1 MNKLKTIYCL
11 KVCRYFLCVL
21 FVVFIT
27 CGTLS
32 NTVAKENNVSVVEI
46 GFLKQLR
53 EKLPKLSNLE
63 LPPDDDGVLGGE
75 QGVIDNNGTG
85 QFLNQKFTFT
95 SKILDVDDDP
105 ETAFKE
111 LYEKGIRHFI
121 TDLSLHALLKLS
133 DSTVGKQA
141 WFYNIGASEDLL
153 RTQEC
158 RANILHFVPSYAM
171 KADALAQYLIAKRW
185 KEWFLVI
192 GRREADREF
201 ASAVRR
207 AAKKFGGKII
217 VEKVWEYGPDARRT
231 AQADVPV
238 FTQKIDYD
246 VLIVADVVG
255 EFGEYLMY
263 RTWEPKIVAGTQGLI
278 PVTWH
283 RTHEIWGAAQMQSRF
298 LKNYNR
304 RMSEQEYNVWSAIRA
319 IGEAATRTQSV
330 DASAMATYLRSEN
343 FELAGYKGQKM
354 TFRTWNGQLRQPI
367 LLVWAK
373 SLVSV
378 SPQPQFL
385 HQHSQLDSLGY
396 DEPESK
402 CRLQH

>member
-1 MNKLKTIYCL
+1 M
-11 KVCRYFLCVL
+11 
-21 FVVFIT
+21 VFIM
-27 CGTLS
+27 CGNVS
-32 NTVAKENNVSVVEI
+32 NAVAEENNVSVVEI

-85 QFLNQKFTFT
+85 QFLKQKFTFA

-121 TDLSLHALLKLS
+121 TDLSLQVLLKIS
-133 DSTVGKQA
+133 DSTAGKQA

-158 RANILHFVPSYAM
+158 RANILHLVPSYAM
-171 KADALAQYLIAKRW
+171 KADALAQYLISKRW

-201 ASAVRR
+201 AAAVRR

-217 VEKVWEYGPDARRT
+217 EEKVWEYGPDARRT

-238 FTQKIDYD
+238 FTQKIDYE

-263 RTWEPKIVAGTQGLI
+263 RTWEPKIVAGTQGLT

-304 RMSEQEYNVWSAIRA
+304 HMSEQEYNVWSAIRA

-330 DASAMATYLRSEN
+330 NDKMMAEYLRSDD

-354 TFRTWNGQLRQPI
+354 TVRKWNAQLRQPI
-367 LLVWAK
+367 LLTWAK

-385 HQHSQLDSLGY
+385 HQRSQLDSLGY

-402 CRLQH
+402 CRLQP